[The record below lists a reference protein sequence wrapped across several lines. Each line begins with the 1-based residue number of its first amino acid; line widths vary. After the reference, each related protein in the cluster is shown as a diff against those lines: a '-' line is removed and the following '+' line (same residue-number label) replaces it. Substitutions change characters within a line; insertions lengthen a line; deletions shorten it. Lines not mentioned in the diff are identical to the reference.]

1 MILTRHFKLTC
12 IFCLLRLI
20 AFSQSDTNTT
30 KATPDIFDRIAKSV
44 KDFKLDTTA
53 APDDKITRKIVELRN
68 LKGGFNINEAIEYKL
83 QEDKQKGEISDLQVQ
98 QFSAFMTKGNG
109 KKWLDNAVIW
119 IYRQHFTF
127 KELKQLV
134 KFYKSQAGQK
144 MSTQF
149 PVIMIQSLM
158 AAETIKDVY
167 SKQKK

>member
-1 MILTRHFKLTC
+1 MKQTD
-12 IFCLLRLI
+12 LLLFFLLLAAS
-20 AFSQSDTNTT
+20 AFSQTDTPQENVS
-30 KATPDIFDRIAKSV
+30 IFDKISKEV
-44 KDFKLDTTA
+44 KEYKPDTTL
-53 APDDKITRKIVELRN
+53 APDDKITRKIIELRN
-68 LKGGFNINEAIEYKL
+68 LKGGFNITEAIEYKL
-83 QEDKQKGEISDLQVQ
+83 QKDKQKGELSDVEVTR
-98 QFSAFMTKGNG
+98 FSAFMTKGNG

-134 KFYKSQAGQK
+134 KFYKSPAGQK

-167 SKQKK
+167 SIQKK